1 VFVKEEWDEVEDD
14 SSMSDGRQ
22 VPFSHR
28 GTSDHAC
35 IHANDR
41 VLRYRR
47 NPPRVLAYPSRL
59 RRRRG
64 VHNLLDPTSPSTS
77 LVGPGWISPRRLD
90 FPRPRFAAFFKGGLL
105 AAKPRPLR
113 HTAAPLIGAPFRLA
127 WTCPT
132 EKRDGLLLISFQ
144 EQALGSFG
152 REVALVVC
160 LA

>member
-1 VFVKEEWDEVEDD
+1 
-14 SSMSDGRQ
+14 MAG
-22 VPFSHR
+22 
-28 GTSDHAC
+28 
-35 IHANDR
+35 
-41 VLRYRR
+41 RYRSATGVLLTMHVSMQMIGYSDTAGI
-47 NPPRVLAYPSRL
+47 PRASWLIHRVCVDVA
-59 RRRRG
+59 G

-90 FPRPRFAAFFKGGLL
+90 FPRPRFAAFFKGGPL